1 MSFIYRFFLLIFH
14 LHGQILL
21 TSILTKSFLCKWA
34 LEGLKRA
41 FSFCFCLR
49 RQNNMAGCVI
59 KTDQLPEEIQ
69 LRLTQLFDSFEKYD
83 QRFVKANPGSCILPA
98 AYEKH
103 KDRIKN
109 FTLKD
114 GDICLLTYPKCGT
127 MWAQELISLV
137 RNNFDFKKTQEI
149 PLTERG
155 VMLDFP
161 FLAGVLAKDGLPVES
176 MLERMENAPS
186 PRLILSHL
194 PFALL
199 PDDLFSK
206 CKVII
211 CLRNPKDTLVSKY
224 HFEKLIK
231 VLGFVG
237 DFESYFDLFMDDCT
251 IYGSYFEHVKESW
264 GNRHRDN
271 VCLLFFEDM
280 KKNLGENVR
289 NVAKF
294 LGKDFTDE
302 QIEQSVE
309 FLSFK
314 KMKERGTTDKMQAM
328 MKKKESDGHVMR
340 KGESGD
346 WKNNFTNKMTERM
359 DEAIAKHLTPV
370 GLEFQYE

>member
-1 MSFIYRFFLLIFH
+1 MAECTIKIELLSEEVTSRFM
-14 LHGQILL
+14 
-21 TSILTKSFLCKWA
+21 K
-34 LEGLKRA
+34 
-41 FSFCFCLR
+41 
-49 RQNNMAGCVI
+49 
-59 KTDQLPEEIQ
+59 
-69 LRLTQLFDSFEKYD
+69 LFDSFENYD
-83 QRFVKANPGSCILPA
+83 QRFVKASPGNCILPV
-98 AYEKH
+98 AYEKY

-114 GDICLLTYPKCGT
+114 DDICLLTYPKCGT
-127 MWAQELISLV
+127 VWTQELITLV
-137 RNNFDFKKTQEI
+137 KNDFDFKKTQEV
-149 PLTERG
+149 PLAERG
-155 VMLDFP
+155 VMFDFP
-161 FLAGVLAKDGLPVES
+161 FLAGVLAKDGLPVERIFES
-176 MLERMENAPS
+176 MEHAPS

-199 PDDLFSK
+199 PDDLSSK

-224 HFEKLIK
+224 HFEKLMK
-231 VLGFVG
+231 MYGFVG
-237 DFESYFDLFMDDCT
+237 DLETYFDLFMDDCT
-251 IYGSYFEHVKESW
+251 VYGSYFEYVKESW

-280 KKNLGENVR
+280 KKNLGGTLR
-289 NVAKF
+289 KVAKF

-314 KMKERGTTDKMQAM
+314 KMKERGAADGMQAL
-328 MKKKESDGHVMR
+328 KKEDSNGHFMR

-346 WKNNFTNKMTERM
+346 WKESFTDKMTVRM